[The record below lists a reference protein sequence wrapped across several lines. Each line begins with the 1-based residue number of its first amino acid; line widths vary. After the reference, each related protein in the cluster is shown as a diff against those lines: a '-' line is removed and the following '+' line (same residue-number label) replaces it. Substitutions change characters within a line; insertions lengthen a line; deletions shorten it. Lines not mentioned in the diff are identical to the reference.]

1 VKPWFERKFVFGF
14 APELFPN
21 LCSRLR
27 GTPARLEELVANA
40 EARALVQKRGDQW
53 SAQEHAG
60 HLLDMED
67 LWLARLQ
74 DYLAARTSMTPADLS
89 NTRTNEAQ
97 HNDRPVSNILQE
109 FRRKRNALVQV
120 AENLDPVLLSSTLVH
135 PRMQAHM
142 SLPDHLFFV
151 AEHDDH
157 HLAYIWGLLASQ
169 SSSIS

>member
-1 VKPWFERKFVFGF
+1 
-14 APELFPN
+14 
-21 LCSRLR
+21 
-27 GTPARLEELVANA
+27 
-40 EARALVQKRGDQW
+40 
-53 SAQEHAG
+53 
-60 HLLDMED
+60 
-67 LWLARLQ
+67 
-74 DYLAARTSMTPADLS
+74 
-89 NTRTNEAQ
+89 
-97 HNDRPVSNILQE
+97 VSNILQE